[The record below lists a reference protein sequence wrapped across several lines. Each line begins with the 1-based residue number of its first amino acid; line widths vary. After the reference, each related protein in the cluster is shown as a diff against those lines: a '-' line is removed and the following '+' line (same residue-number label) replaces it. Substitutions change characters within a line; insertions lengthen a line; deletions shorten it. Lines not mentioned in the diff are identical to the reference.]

1 MTIALSTYAYFWQ
14 LSDRVSKPLTL
25 VDMVHSAAD
34 LGAEAVQICDQ
45 PQLETMTSTGLRSIR
60 SAADQ
65 RGIVLE
71 VGTKGTEPERLRRH
85 LEIAAELD
93 ARLLRTMLAP
103 HGPGQADA
111 KRTLTDVLPDFERAS
126 VTIALETYEQVATAD
141 LVRLVR
147 SIGSSHLG
155 VCIDPAN
162 TVSLLED
169 PREVV
174 EIAAPFAVNMHVKDF
189 AFSRSDG
196 AIGFVLA
203 GAPLGEGL
211 LDYAHM
217 LRHIRPSERGITQV
231 VEHWLPWQG
240 SEQATVEMEL
250 AWSRRSL
257 AVMSGS

>member
-1 MTIALSTYAYFWQ
+1 M
-14 LSDRVSKPLTL
+14 R
-25 VDMVHSAAD
+25 
-34 LGAEAVQICDQ
+34 
-45 PQLETMTSTGLRSIR
+45 
-60 SAADQ
+60 
-65 RGIVLE
+65 
-71 VGTKGTEPERLRRH
+71 
-85 LEIAAELD
+85 
-93 ARLLRTMLAP
+93 ARLDRP
-103 HGPGQADA
+103 AD
-111 KRTLTDVLPDFERAS
+111 RGL
-126 VTIALETYEQVATAD
+126 I
-141 LVRLVR
+141 
-147 SIGSSHLG
+147 G

-174 EIAAPFAVNMHVKDF
+174 ELAAPFAVNMHVKDF